1 MFLNSFFKLVVIVVM
16 DLYISDCLEF
26 LNNINRLGKI
36 VFMVNMD

>member
-26 LNNINRLGKI
+26 LNSINRLGKI